1 MVERG
6 AAFAHSRNFTTKIR
20 IFTLLTCLI
29 VKGYCAEEL
38 TEDKYYTNGWAIK
51 LTEPGGQEKAQE
63 IAKRHGFEK
72 VTKVREIITFCLYIS
87 RTRAAQRVPVLCL
100 ESKEQSQ

>member
-6 AAFAHSRNFTTKIR
+6 AAFAHSRNSTTKIW
-20 IFTLLTCLI
+20 IIVLLTCLL
-29 VKGYCAEEL
+29 VKRYCAEDL

-51 LTEPGGQEKAQE
+51 LTKPGGLVKAQE

-72 VTKVREIITFCLYIS
+72 VTKVRMREPFLVYT
-87 RTRAAQRVPVLCL
+87 
-100 ESKEQSQ
+100 